1 MKVIPNEFLQH
12 AHHWLILH
20 GRYICK
26 ARKPV
31 CGNCIIREWCQYK
44 EKTV

>member
-1 MKVIPNEFLQH
+1 

-26 ARKPV
+26 SRKPECTKCPV
-31 CGNCIIREWCQYK
+31 SGLCAYEA
-44 EKTV
+44 KTIS